1 MMELLPDCIQHWILG
16 NFKITT
22 VRRDRIREMLVNL
35 RPCAKGE
42 GVQCNCAKLQKMH
55 NNKLPMANGHVA
67 FVGDWYCGP
76 CKHVLTQNC
85 DNVPKPD
92 ERLDARRLQ
101 KQMDKAIN

>member
-1 MMELLPDCIQHWILG
+1 
-16 NFKITT
+16 
-22 VRRDRIREMLVNL
+22 MLVNF
-35 RPCAKGE
+35 RPYAKGE

-67 FVGDWYCGP
+67 VVGDWYCGP

-101 KQMDKAIN
+101 KQMDEAIEKAPKQLRKHFVICPRMIERLN